1 MLILLSYLKYK
12 ATKLKIKRI
21 HIKFISWWFNELR
34 LESTIF
40 LFQSLYF
47 FFYIREFT
55 VYMIFCREIFIGYL
69 EVWVQKVVCI
79 TERKA

>member
-1 MLILLSYLKYK
+1 MASYQGLYTFSLKILECFLLILISYLKYK
-12 ATKLKIKRI
+12 ATQLKIKKI

-34 LESTIF
+34 LESTAF

-55 VYMIFCREIFIGYL
+55 VYMIFCFS
-69 EVWVQKVVCI
+69 
-79 TERKA
+79 